1 MRTLFAKI
9 LLWFWCTLAITIVG
23 SAFISALSVNRNVS
37 DQQSPGSRLVTFQL
51 EEARVAYETGGR
63 PGLQAFLENVQKIYK
78 AEGILTDENGR
89 DLLTGQDRSNLVNRA
104 RRRSPLQFLGA
115 GDNMIA
121 RAADD
126 GRYWF
131 FFIVPRERPGT
142 WFLTPDH
149 LFIMG
154 VAVLLCYWLA
164 FHLTTPVRALQ
175 KAVERFGRGD
185 LTARAGSTRRDELGQ
200 LARTFDR
207 MAGRIETLL
216 AAERRLLLDISHEL
230 RSPLA
235 RLGVAVELARSGDNL
250 DSALNRIQKESDRL
264 NSLVGQLLQVTRAE
278 GDPNSLRRNP
288 IRLDELVQQ
297 LVDDS
302 AIEAGSRGCSLHYE
316 KHEPV
321 IVEGDPELLR
331 RAVENI
337 IRNAIRYS
345 PREAVDVSLSR
356 NNGKAVV
363 DVRDRGPGVPEE
375 ALPRLFDPF
384 YRVEDDRGRNSGGI
398 GLGLSIA
405 RRAIELHKGSIRARN
420 ANPGLEVELELP
432 ATGEAPGREPY
443 FNSSVSGISPNS

>member
-1 MRTLFAKI
+1 MRTLFGKI
-9 LLWFWCTLAITIVG
+9 LLWFWSTLAITVVG
-23 SAFISALSVNRNVS
+23 SAFISALVVNRNAT
-37 DQQSPGSRLVTFQL
+37 DQQSPGARLVTFQL
-51 EEARVAYETGGR
+51 EEARLAYETGGR
-63 PGLQAFLENVQKIYK
+63 PGLQAFLENVQKIYG
-78 AEGILTDENGR
+78 AQGILTDDHGR
-89 DLLTGQDRSNLVNRA
+89 DLLTNEDRSDLVARA
-104 RRRSPLQFLGA
+104 RRRSVFPLMRTA
-115 GDNMIA
+115 ENMVA
-121 RAADD
+121 RPADD

-131 FFIVPRERPGT
+131 FLIVPRESPGI
-142 WFLTPDH
+142 WFISPDH

-164 FHLTTPVRALQ
+164 FHLTSPVRALQ

-185 LTARAGSTRRDELGQ
+185 LTSRVGSTRRDELGQ

-216 AAERRLLLDISHEL
+216 TAERRLLLDISHEL

-278 GDPNSLRRNP
+278 GDPNSLRHNP
-288 IRLDELVQQ
+288 IRLDILVQQ

-302 AIEAGSRGCSLHYE
+302 AIEAAARGCSLQYG
-316 KHEPV
+316 KHEP
-321 IVEGDPELLR
+321 ITVEGDPELLR
-331 RAVENI
+331 RAVENV

-345 PREAVDVSLSR
+345 PREAPVEVSLAR
-356 NNGKAVV
+356 NDGKAVV

-384 YRVEDDRGRNSGGI
+384 YRVENDRGRTSGGI

-420 ANPGLEVELELP
+420 TDPGLEVELELP
-432 ATGEAPGREPY
+432 AAAESAA
-443 FNSSVSGISPNS
+443 